1 MVTEWFFLMSVMSGA
16 FVPGDGPGSG
26 WQDVVRTRHAFTS
39 LAECEQARWEQAAH
53 YRAHPVE
60 GGGVVITGCQPVHR
74 DTGR

>member
-1 MVTEWFFLMSVMSGA
+1 MAFTEWFFLMAVMSGV
-16 FVPGDGPGSG
+16 FTPGEDGG
-26 WQDVVRTRHAFTS
+26 WQHVVRTRHAFTS

-74 DTGR
+74 DK